1 MTPRWLPFKLDLG
14 SALALAF
21 FLLSLLLTLLLTLV
35 IDTTV
40 GRQVKSEIGANLAE
54 LAIQTTNHL
63 DRSMFERY
71 REVQLI
77 SQRPDLDGGTERLLQ
92 TRRTLDA
99 LQQTYPYYAWI
110 GLTDTQGRVKAAT
123 QGLLQGV
130 DVSAR
135 PWFVN
140 ANRGVYVGDVHE
152 AKLLASLLP
161 NPDGAPKR
169 FVDVAFP
176 YRDARGA
183 VAGVLGAHIAWQW
196 ATDIVQSIVAPVAR
210 ERQVKVVIVGAN
222 GQVLLGPKP
231 FEGTTAPL
239 PTALPE
245 GVRSDFGVSRWPDGR
260 DYLVGHSAS
269 RGHMGYPGLGWRIL
283 VLQDLDEA
291 YAPVKALR
299 RQVLLGG
306 AAVALLFCV
315 LALVAARAITR
326 PLLVLADKAR
336 RIESGEPLTIDP
348 DAAAY
353 AELAALRR
361 SLSSLLAS
369 LQQKE
374 NDLKQ
379 LNATLE
385 KRVGQRTMDLLKA
398 MATVRENEYRVRA
411 IVESAQGA
419 FVAMN
424 FQGQISGWNTQSEK
438 LLGWQRGE
446 VMGRSLFDTLIPAR
460 FAKDWQ
466 DALQNFLA
474 TEQAGFIN
482 QRMERLV
489 LTARGEEVPVE
500 MSIALVNTDKLK
512 FFSAFLYDISQR
524 KAVERMK
531 SEFISTVSHELRT
544 PLTGIYGSLSLLVSG
559 MAGELPADVKP
570 LVELS
575 HRSTERLIR
584 LINDVLD
591 VEKIESKSMTYH
603 FQVQPLQPLV
613 AQAVAATQAFAD
625 QYGVRLALA
634 TEPQAAGLQVRADA
648 DRMVQVVVNLL
659 SNAAKFSPA
668 GGATVQ
674 VGIEARGE
682 WVRLSVRDQGAG
694 IPDSFRHQV
703 FERFAQA
710 DASDRRQKGGTGL
723 GLSICKS
730 IVEAHGG
737 QIGFVSAPGQ
747 GTTFHVDLPVASTGT
762 GAEAG

>member
-1 MTPRWLPFKLDLG
+1 MTLRWPTFKLDLG
-14 SALALAF
+14 SSLALAF
-21 FLLSLLLTLLLTLV
+21 FLLSMLLTMLLTLA

-40 GRQVKSEIGANLAE
+40 SRQVKSEIGTNLAE
-54 LAIQTTNHL
+54 LAAQTTNHL

-77 SQRPDLDGGTERLLQ
+77 SQRTGLDGGPERLQQ
-92 TRRTLDA
+92 TRQTLNT

-110 GLTDTQGRVKAAT
+110 GLTDTRGQVKAAT
-123 QGLLQGV
+123 QGLLEGV

-135 PWFVN
+135 PWFTN
-140 ANRGVYVGDVHE
+140 ANKGVYVGDVHE
-152 AKLLASLLP
+152 AKLLAKLLP
-161 NPDGAPKR
+161 NPTNDPKR

-176 YRDARGA
+176 YRDASGA

-196 ATDIVQSIVAPVAR
+196 AADIAQSIVAPVAR
-210 ERQVKVVIVGAN
+210 ERQVQVVIVGAD
-222 GQVLLGPKP
+222 GKVLLGPKP
-231 FEGTTAPL
+231 FEGQAAPVHNTAP
-239 PTALPE
+239 AE
-245 GVRSDFGVSRWPDGR
+245 GRSDFGVATWPDGR
-260 DYLVGHSAS
+260 EYLVGYSAS
-269 RGHMGYPGLGWRIL
+269 RGHMAYPGLGWRIL

-299 RQVLLGG
+299 QQVLLGG
-306 AAVALLFCV
+306 VAIAALFSF

-326 PLLVLADKAR
+326 PLLVLADEAQ
-336 RIESGEPLTIDP
+336 RIETGETVAIDP
-348 DAAAY
+348 GEAVY
-353 AELAALRR
+353 AEVAALSS
-361 SLSSLLAS
+361 SLSSLLGS

-385 KRVGQRTMDLLKA
+385 KRVGQRTTELLKA

-424 FQGQISGWNTQSEK
+424 FQGQISGWNSQSEK

-446 VMGRSLFDTLIPAR
+446 VMGQSLFDTLIPAR
-460 FAKDWQ
+460 FVKGWQ
-466 DALQNFLA
+466 DAFHNFLA

-489 LTARGEEVPVE
+489 LTAHGEELPVE

-512 FFSAFLYDISQR
+512 FFSAFLYDISER

-570 LVELS
+570 LIEMS
-575 HRSTERLIR
+575 HSSTERLIR

-591 VEKIESKSMTYH
+591 VEKIESQSMQYH
-603 FQVQPLQPLV
+603 FRVLPLRPLV

-625 QYGVRLALA
+625 QYGVRLLLEEDPPGAPPTL
-634 TEPQAAGLQVRADA
+634 VRADA
-648 DRMVQVVVNLL
+648 DRLVQVVVNLL
-659 SNAAKFSPA
+659 SNAAKFSPT

-674 VGIEARGE
+674 VRIESHATG
-682 WVRLSVRDQGAG
+682 VRLSVRDHGIG
-694 IPDSFRHQV
+694 IPDEFRSRV

-737 QIGFVSAPGQ
+737 QIGFVSATGQ
-747 GTTFHVDLPVASTGT
+747 GTTFHVDLPMASTE
-762 GAEAG
+762 EAV

>member
-1 MTPRWLPFKLDLG
+1 MTLRWPNLKLDLG
-14 SALALAF
+14 SSLALAF
-21 FLLSLLLTLLLTLV
+21 FLLSMLLTVLLTLA

-40 GRQVKSEIGANLAE
+40 SRQTKFEIGTNLAE
-54 LAIQTTNHL
+54 LAVQTTNHL

-77 SQRPDLDGGTERLLQ
+77 SQRPGLDGGPGNLQQ
-92 TRRTLDA
+92 TRQTLNA

-110 GLTDTQGRVKAAT
+110 GLTDTRGRVKAAT
-123 QGLLQGV
+123 QGLLEGV

-135 PWFVN
+135 PWFIN

-152 AKLLASLLP
+152 AKLLATLLP
-161 NPDGAPKR
+161 NPTKEPKR

-176 YRDARGA
+176 YRDATGA
-183 VAGVLGAHIAWQW
+183 VAGVLGAHIAWNW
-196 ATDIVQSIVAPVAR
+196 ASDIVQSIVAPVAR
-210 ERQVKVVIVGAN
+210 ERQVQVVIVGVD
-222 GQVLLGPKP
+222 GKVLLGPKA
-231 FEGTTAPL
+231 FEGLPAPVQ
-239 PTALPE
+239 TIDTS
-245 GVRSDFGVSRWPDGR
+245 GGHSDFGVATWPDGR
-260 DYLVGHSAS
+260 DYLVGYSTS
-269 RGHMGYPGLGWRIL
+269 RGHMAYPGLGWRIL
-283 VLQDLDEA
+283 VLQDLGEA
-291 YAPVKALR
+291 YAPVRALR
-299 RQVLLGG
+299 QRVLLGG
-306 AAVALLFCV
+306 VVIAALFSF

-326 PLLVLADKAR
+326 PLLALANKAR
-336 RIESGEPLTIDP
+336 RIETGELLAIDP

-361 SLSSLLAS
+361 ALSSLLAS
-369 LQQKE
+369 LQHKE
-374 NDLKQ
+374 QDLKQ

-385 KRVGQRTMDLLKA
+385 KRVGQRTTELLKA

-424 FQGQISGWNTQSEK
+424 FQGQISGWNSQSEQ
-438 LLGWQRGE
+438 LLGWRRGE
-446 VMGRSLFDTLIPAR
+446 VIGKSLFDTLIPER
-460 FAKDWQ
+460 FAKGWQ
-466 DALQNFLA
+466 DAFNSFLA

-482 QRMERLV
+482 RRMERLV
-489 LTARGEEVPVE
+489 RTASGEELPVE
-500 MSIALVNTDKLK
+500 MSIALVNTDRLK
-512 FFSAFLYDISQR
+512 FFSAFLYDISER

-570 LVELS
+570 LVEMS
-575 HRSTERLIR
+575 HSSTERLIR

-591 VEKIESKSMTYH
+591 VEKIESRSMQYH
-603 FQVQPLQPLV
+603 FRVQPLRPLV

-625 QYGVRLALA
+625 QYGVRLLLEDDAIGA
-634 TEPQAAGLQVRADA
+634 TPAEVRADA
-648 DRMVQVVVNLL
+648 DRMLQVVVNLL

-668 GGATVQ
+668 GGATVR
-674 VGIEARGE
+674 VRMTAHAGG
-682 WVRLSVRDQGAG
+682 VRLSVQDHGIG

-703 FERFAQA
+703 FARFAQA

-737 QIGFVSAPGQ
+737 QIGFVSAPGE
-747 GTTFHVDLPVASTGT
+747 GTTFHVDLPIASTGV
-762 GAEAG
+762 A

>member
-1 MTPRWLPFKLDLG
+1 MMLRWPNLKLDLG
-14 SALALAF
+14 SSLALAF
-21 FLLSLLLTLLLTLV
+21 FLLSMLLTVLLTLA

-40 GRQVKSEIGANLAE
+40 SRQTKFEIGTNLAE
-54 LAIQTTNHL
+54 LAVQTTNHL

-77 SQRPDLDGGTERLLQ
+77 SQRPGLDGGPGNLQQ
-92 TRRTLDA
+92 TRQTLNA

-110 GLTDTQGRVKAAT
+110 GLTDTRGRVRVAT
-123 QGLLQGV
+123 QGLLEGV

-135 PWFVN
+135 PWFIN

-152 AKLLASLLP
+152 AKLLATLLP
-161 NPDGAPKR
+161 NPTNEPER

-176 YRDARGA
+176 YRDATGA
-183 VAGVLGAHIAWQW
+183 VAGVLGAHIAWNW
-196 ATDIVQSIVAPVAR
+196 ANDIAQSIVAPVAR
-210 ERQVKVVIVGAN
+210 ERQVQVVIVGADSK
-222 GQVLLGPKP
+222 VLLGPKA
-231 FEGTTAPL
+231 FEGLPAPGQ
-239 PTALPE
+239 TSDVAR
-245 GVRSDFGVSRWPDGR
+245 GRSDFGVATWPDGR
-260 DYLVGHSAS
+260 DYLVGYSTS
-269 RGHMGYPGLGWRIL
+269 RGHMAYPGLGWRIL
-283 VLQDLDEA
+283 VLQDLGEA
-291 YAPVKALR
+291 YAPVRALR
-299 RQVLLGG
+299 QRVLLGG
-306 AAVALLFCV
+306 VVIAALFSF

-326 PLLVLADKAR
+326 PLLALATKAQ
-336 RIESGEPLTIDP
+336 RIESGELLVIDP

-361 SLSSLLAS
+361 ALSSLLAS
-369 LQQKE
+369 LQHKE
-374 NDLKQ
+374 QDLKQ

-385 KRVGQRTMDLLKA
+385 KRVGQRTTELLKA

-424 FQGQISGWNTQSEK
+424 FQGQISGWNSQSEQ
-438 LLGWQRGE
+438 LLGWRRGE
-446 VMGRSLFDTLIPAR
+446 VIGKSLFDTLIPER
-460 FAKDWQ
+460 FAKGWQ
-466 DALQNFLA
+466 DAFNNFLA

-482 QRMERLV
+482 RRMERLV
-489 LTARGEEVPVE
+489 RTASGEELPVE
-500 MSIALVNTDKLK
+500 MSIALVNTERLK
-512 FFSAFLYDISQR
+512 FFSAFLYDISER

-570 LVELS
+570 LIEMS
-575 HRSTERLIR
+575 HSSAERLIR

-591 VEKIESKSMTYH
+591 VEKIESRSMQYH
-603 FQVQPLQPLV
+603 FRVQPLRPLV

-625 QYGVRLALA
+625 QYGVRLMLEDEAVGA
-634 TEPQAAGLQVRADA
+634 IPIKVRVDA

-674 VGIEARGE
+674 VWMAVHAGG
-682 WVRLSVRDQGAG
+682 VRLSVRDHGVG
-694 IPDSFRHQV
+694 IPDNFRHQV
-703 FERFAQA
+703 FARFAQA

-737 QIGFVSAPGQ
+737 QIGFVSAPGE
-747 GTTFHVDLPVASTGT
+747 GTTFHVDLPLASADVA
-762 GAEAG
+762 